1 MDLYFLGATPTG
13 IRRGQTLHIRLN
25 LGDLKEA
32 ILLTK
37 GGFYQR
43 TGGQWVYVLDKSG
56 DFAYKR
62 KIRIGQQNTQV
73 YEILEGLEPGEKV
86 ITSSYDNF
94 GDKDK
99 LILK

>member
-1 MDLYFLGATPTG
+1 
-13 IRRGQTLHIRLN
+13 LHIRLN

-32 ILLTK
+32 VLLPK
-37 GGFYQR
+37 GGFYQK
-43 TGGQWVYVLDKSG
+43 TGGQWVYVLDKSEG
-56 DFAYKR
+56 SAYQR
-62 KIRIGQQNTQV
+62 KIKIGQQNTQV

-94 GDKDK
+94 GEKDK